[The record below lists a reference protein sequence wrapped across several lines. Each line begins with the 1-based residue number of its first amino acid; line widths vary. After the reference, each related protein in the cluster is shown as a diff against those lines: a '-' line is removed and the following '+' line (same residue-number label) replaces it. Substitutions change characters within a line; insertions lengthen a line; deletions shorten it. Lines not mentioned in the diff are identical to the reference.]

1 MRRHHLWLLAAVLL
15 IGLWAW
21 TQPSR
26 NGALHA
32 PDAVPTATAPAGRS
46 AFPAT
51 LPLPPIGPQ
60 AAATPTNPALDD
72 YASYPDFLPRE
83 AHAVLDDIAGG
94 GPYDY
99 RQDGGVFQN
108 RERRLPSQ
116 PPGYYREYTVETP
129 GAGDRGPRRIVTG
142 GGIGGGSLPREYW
155 YSDDHYRS
163 FRRFDV
169 VGRQSR

>member
-1 MRRHHLWLLAAVLL
+1 MRRHHHLWLTAAVVL

-21 TQPSR
+21 TQQSR

-32 PDAVPTATAPAGRS
+32 PDPAPTATTPANRS
-46 AFPAT
+46 DPSTAIAFPT
-51 LPLPPIGPQ
+51 TT
-60 AAATPTNPALDD
+60 TPSNHTPH
-72 YASYPDFLPRE
+72 YPGLLPRE
-83 AHAVLDDIAGG
+83 AHAVLDDIARG

-99 RQDGGVFQN
+99 RQDGNVFQN

-116 PPGYYREYTVETP
+116 PRGYYREYTVETP
-129 GAGDRGPRRIVTG
+129 GSGDRGPRRIVTG

-169 VGRQSR
+169 VQGAQR

>member
-1 MRRHHLWLLAAVLL
+1 MRRHRHLWLTAAVVL

-21 TQPSR
+21 TQQSR

-32 PDAVPTATAPAGRS
+32 PGPAPTATTPASRS
-46 AFPAT
+46 DPSAAIAFPT
-51 LPLPPIGPQ
+51 TT
-60 AAATPTNPALDD
+60 TPSNPAR
-72 YASYPDFLPRE
+72 YPEFLPRE
-83 AHAVLDDIAGG
+83 AHAVLDDIARG

-99 RQDGGVFQN
+99 RQDGNVFQN

-116 PPGYYREYTVETP
+116 PRGYYREYTVETP
-129 GAGDRGPRRIVTG
+129 GSGDRGPRRIVTG
-142 GGIGGGSLPREYW
+142 GGIAGESLPREYW

-169 VGRQSR
+169 VQGAQR